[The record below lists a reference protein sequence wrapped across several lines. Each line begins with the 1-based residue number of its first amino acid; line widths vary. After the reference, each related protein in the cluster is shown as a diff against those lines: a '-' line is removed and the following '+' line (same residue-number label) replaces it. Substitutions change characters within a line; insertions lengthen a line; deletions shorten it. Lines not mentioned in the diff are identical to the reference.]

1 MSAAAY
7 CRPHASPLGPTLGR
21 DIPASAK
28 RLNLPEGVAL
38 LPPGDY
44 STTPG
49 GTLFGTTPGGTRI
62 IYDRKFLMECRNS
75 PVAKTP
81 PCDLPDI
88 PGVTCPNVDEI
99 RSEASLIH
107 ADEEK
112 LGLGEE
118 AQFDMDI

>member
-1 MSAAAY
+1 MSSAATY
-7 CRPHASPLGPTLGR
+7 FRSPPAL
-21 DIPASAK
+21 IPAK
-28 RLNLPEGVAL
+28 RLHLPEGVT

-88 PGVTCPNVDEI
+88 PGVTCPNVDEV
-99 RSEASLIH
+99 RNESSLVH
-107 ADEEK
+107 AEVEK
-112 LGLGEE
+112 LGLGDE

>member
-1 MSAAAY
+1 MSGS
-7 CRPHASPLGPTLGR
+7 CRQGHTPSRA
-21 DIPASAK
+21 IPAKPLS
-28 RLNLPEGVAL
+28 LPDGAP

-49 GTLFGTTPGGTRI
+49 GTVFGTTPGGTRI

-75 PVAKTP
+75 PVAKTS

-88 PGVTCPNVDEI
+88 PGVTSPNVEELKI
-99 RSEASLIH
+99 ENNH
-107 ADEEK
+107 VHNYEEK
-112 LGLGEE
+112 VGVGEE